1 MTRILLAL
9 LAFYRRWLSPI
20 VHSLGAGGCRYLPSC
35 SEYAVIAISTHG
47 PVRGAGLAIWRVLRC
62 HPFTRGGLDPV
73 PPAAPGSSPN
83 GDRRFAR
90 TPEIPVAQPRPFP
103 HEPLP

>member
-9 LAFYRRWLSPI
+9 LAFYRRWLSPL
-20 VHSLGAGGCRYLPSC
+20 VHSLGTGGCRYLPTC

-47 PVRGAGLAIWRVLRC
+47 PVRGTGMAIWRVLRC

-73 PPAAPGSSPN
+73 PPISGNSC
-83 GDRRFAR
+83 
-90 TPEIPVAQPRPFP
+90 I
-103 HEPLP
+103 LPSKESTSQE